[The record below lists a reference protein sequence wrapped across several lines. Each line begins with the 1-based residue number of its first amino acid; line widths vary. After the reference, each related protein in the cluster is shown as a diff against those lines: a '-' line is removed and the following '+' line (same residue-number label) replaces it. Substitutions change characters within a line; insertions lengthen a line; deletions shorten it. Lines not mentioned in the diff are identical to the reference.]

1 MNHQNDEKTNLE
13 KDVKMMSKNLN
24 VWLTI
29 RNLNVNDYARIR
41 KCERMQTLK
50 RKKHALQFL
59 FCSFFIYF
67 LRFVSAF
74 KGHPFQFLCKSAKKE
89 R

>member
-1 MNHQNDEKTNLE
+1 MNHQNDEKTNFE

-50 RKKHALQFL
+50 RKKTYTPVSFL
-59 FCSFFIYF
+59 FDFSCIFFV
-67 LRFVSAF
+67 L
-74 KGHPFQFLCKSAKKE
+74 
-89 R
+89 